1 MAVRDVRYRRDLP
14 TDAELRLTPNLD
26 RKRVLELG
34 CGRGDN
40 ALTFAARGAHVIAI
54 DHDTDAL
61 DAGRAAAAE
70 AELKVEFRAGD
81 LADLAFLRADSIDFA
96 FSTYALGEVTDL
108 DRVFRQA
115 HRVLR
120 SGGVFVFA
128 YEHPLSLCLGRDDIP
143 SGGLPLGRL
152 EVTRPY
158 ASREPVT
165 LEREGAMVTLHP
177 RSIAD
182 VFAGV
187 RRAGFAVEQFLEL
200 EPTDRPDAGPAFP
213 TAMVWRVRK
222 EGA

>member
-1 MAVRDVRYRRDLP
+1 MAARDVHYRSDLP
-14 TDAELRLTPNLD
+14 SDAELRLVPALD

-34 CGRGDN
+34 CGTGEN
-40 ALTFAARGAHVIAI
+40 ALTFASRGSHVIAI
-54 DHDTDAL
+54 DCDADAL
-61 DAGRAAAAE
+61 TKGRAAATA

-96 FSTYALGEVTDL
+96 FSTFSLGEVQDL
-108 DRVFRQA
+108 DRVFRQV
-115 HRVLR
+115 HRVLK

-158 ASREPVT
+158 ASRDSVT
-165 LEREGAMVTLHP
+165 VEREGVMLTLYP

-182 VFAGV
+182 VFSGV
-187 RRAGFAVEQFLEL
+187 RRAGFGVEQFLEL
-200 EPTDRPDAGPAFP
+200 EPTNQPDQGPAFP
-213 TAMVWRVRK
+213 AAMVWRGR
-222 EGA
+222 EGGG